1 MLTRF
6 TNFTSRIRLSGI
18 KLPFNLDIYSLI
30 GSGAALLV
38 LLLFYLLMIA
48 PEKETVSTPA
58 AIVGILIALSPLVVA
73 YRVEQ
78 TAGTKIFSGVPDF
91 FVAIAWF
98 PLIMLV
104 LFMTENKAILLV
116 VLVCGLLID
125 PIWLGSHRMA
135 YSGKIRIMIAYSRG
149 LCGIIGTILV
159 LTFIGKLME
168 IGDPKNKKSL
178 LQEILVAVIW
188 GYVGKKFF
196 DFIGVT
202 KPLDLGGLF
211 GTRKP

>member
-6 TNFTSRIRLSGI
+6 TNFTNRIRLSGI

-58 AIVGILIALSPLVVA
+58 AIVGLLIALSPLFVA
-73 YRVEQ
+73 YRVER
-78 TAGTKIFSGVPDF
+78 TTGAKIFCSFSDF
-91 FVAIAWF
+91 AVAIAWV
-98 PLIMLV
+98 PLIILV
-104 LFMTENKAILLV
+104 LFMTENRVILLV
-116 VLVCGLLID
+116 ALVCGLLID
-125 PIWLGSHRMA
+125 PIWLGPHRMA
-135 YSGKIRIMIAYSRG
+135 YSEKTRIMMAYSRG

-168 IGDPKNKKSL
+168 IGDPKNKKTL
-178 LQEILVAVIW
+178 LQEILGAVIW
-188 GYVGKKFF
+188 GYIGKKFF

-202 KPLDLGGLF
+202 KPIELGSLF